1 MIASPVDAD
10 GGSCCP
16 CASGS
21 GCREH
26 APVGTEIGCRVVP
39 PRDSYPACRNVGQ
52 AHRGLSVFSLKIACV
67 CSVRRRPVF
76 SVVRDVAVA
85 SKTPS
90 EREKKQLYRHN
101 CTYRLRKTAQ
111 ASSDRKNVGNGRKGG
126 TGCEDWKRGM
136 PGITHPQCN
145 VIVVCSCVAP
155 QTSSGKLGSPINRV

>member
-39 PRDSYPACRNVGQ
+39 PRDSYPACRNVGSS
-52 AHRGLSVFSLKIACV
+52 GSVGVFVENSLRLQCASTTSI
-67 CSVRRRPVF
+67 CSRPGCCCGIKDSF
-76 SVVRDVAVA
+76 RNGKRS
-85 SKTPS
+85 S
-90 EREKKQLYRHN
+90 
-101 CTYRLRKTAQ
+101 CTVITARTGCEKTAQ